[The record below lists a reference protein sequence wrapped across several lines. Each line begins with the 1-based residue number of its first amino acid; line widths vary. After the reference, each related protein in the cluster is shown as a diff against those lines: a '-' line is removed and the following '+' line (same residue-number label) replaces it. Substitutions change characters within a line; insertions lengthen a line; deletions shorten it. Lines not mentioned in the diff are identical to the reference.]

1 MGKFAGIF
9 QPVVYATER
18 YAEFNLNSTRFGIEL
33 LSDSQ
38 IATEALGSYDVTAK
52 IAWLCLEELIRLCRE
67 NKITV
72 AGT

>member
-52 IAWLCLEELIRLCRE
+52 IA
-67 NKITV
+67 
-72 AGT
+72 